1 MILFYTESKVI
12 LDDYFLK
19 KWLPPPEES
28 IFELSQRLTTF
39 EIPNGREN
47 PADQVFASIQFRAD
61 NSMRYHK
68 RQTYRLIEYLGD
80 IGGLI
85 ELVWIGGSLFVG
97 FIIERQFNAAMVSET
112 YQI

>member
-1 MILFYTESKVI
+1 MITAKSHVDFYEKGFKEQPITYSLDTSNRFQLNSNVIQRMILFYTESKVI

-47 PADQVFASIQFRAD
+47 PAD
-61 NSMRYHK
+61 
-68 RQTYRLIEYLGD
+68 
-80 IGGLI
+80 
-85 ELVWIGGSLFVG
+85 
-97 FIIERQFNAAMVSET
+97 
-112 YQI
+112 